1 MSLVYAKLLCVD
13 YGKLTCM
20 TLTCEDVRMATGT
33 LVAKIRA
40 HKTAQ
45 ERLEQARQEL
55 DQEIARAV
63 NSREWQIID
72 VAEVT
77 GWSRETIRAIIKRVN
92 DDADP
97 ADS

>member
-1 MSLVYAKLLCVD
+1 MSLLYAKLLCVS

-20 TLTCEDVRMATGT
+20 TATCDDMRMATGT

-40 HKTAQ
+40 HKAAQ
-45 ERLEQARQEL
+45 ERLDLARQEL

-63 NSREWQIID
+63 ASGEWQIID

-77 GWSRETIRAIIKRVN
+77 GWSRETIRAIVKRVN
-92 DDADP
+92 GDAG
-97 ADS
+97 S

>member
-1 MSLVYAKLLCVD
+1 
-13 YGKLTCM
+13 
-20 TLTCEDVRMATGT
+20 MATGT

-40 HKTAQ
+40 HKAAQ
-45 ERLEQARQEL
+45 ERLDLARHEL

-63 NSREWQIID
+63 ASGEWQIID

-92 DDADP
+92 DDAKP
-97 ADS
+97 SG

>member
-1 MSLVYAKLLCVD
+1 
-13 YGKLTCM
+13 
-20 TLTCEDVRMATGT
+20 MATGT

-45 ERLEQARQEL
+45 ERLEQARHDL

-63 NSREWQIID
+63 NSGEWQIID

-77 GWSRETIRAIIKRVN
+77 GWSRETIRAIVKRAAQEKAKGLKQAEN
-92 DDADP
+92 RAEEETKGT
-97 ADS
+97 SWF

>member
-1 MSLVYAKLLCVD
+1 
-13 YGKLTCM
+13 M
-20 TLTCEDVRMATGT
+20 TVTCEDVRMATGT

-45 ERLEQARQEL
+45 ERLEQAREDL

-77 GWSRETIRAIIKRVN
+77 GWSRETIRAIVKRVN
-92 DDADP
+92 DDAKG
-97 ADS
+97 